1 MGIAYQY
8 PSAFWLW
15 CWLEPASIGTLTLFE
30 ILLPPSKCTPF
41 YLQTYEMRMSAMC
54 LYVRGAYKTR
64 QSQVERIRLKVSVNM
79 CEHLYLVKCY
89 RLIRQMWIGCRRQVY
104 GVRSRKMCCSCTV
117 MLAETSHH
125 QHSSYG
131 MHLCTVI
138 NTTFSCWS
146 MGRLVEHRATS
157 NLSRTLNMLADAWHP
172 ICGISSNRACERK
185 VWHVL
190 VTRWALIYVDNCD
203 DTLASGCRR

>member
-1 MGIAYQY
+1 MHAILSTNLWNAYEYNVFVRARSLQNTAKSSRENTIKGVREY
-8 PSAFWLW
+8 AWAFIF
-15 CWLEPASIGTLTLFE
+15 C
-30 ILLPPSKCTPF
+30 
-41 YLQTYEMRMSAMC
+41 Q
-54 LYVRGAYKTR
+54 
-64 QSQVERIRLKVSVNM
+64 
-79 CEHLYLVKCY
+79 CY

-104 GVRSRKMCCSCTV
+104 GARSRKMCCSCTV

-157 NLSRTLNMLADAWHP
+157 NLSRTQNMLADVWQP

-190 VTRWALIYVDNCD
+190 VIRWALIYVDNYD